1 MKSRNT
7 SEASMKEIEL
17 APDFKVTI
25 GPLSGADSLT
35 ADDYIGD
42 GGNAAK
48 AQKIYALCAIQ
59 KINGKKVTP
68 LASFD
73 DFKETLEHFDGALGL
88 NYLLQV
94 RREFFAFVNESA
106 LAAHVSPEK
115 QKSDGSESD
124 PT

>member
-1 MKSRNT
+1 MKTKETSDANT
-7 SEASMKEIEL
+7 KEIEL
-17 APDFKVTI
+17 AQDFNVTI
-25 GPLSGADSLT
+25 GTLSGADSLT
-35 ADDYIGD
+35 ADDYIGE

-73 DFKETLEHFDGALGL
+73 DFKETLEHFDGPRGL

-106 LAAHVSPEK
+106 EAIHAAAEK
-115 QKSDGSESD
+115 QKLDESESD
-124 PT
+124 